1 MSKFA
6 NRNHQELELGDELE
20 NSPNIEK
27 NGKTAS
33 ELRKRLELTRS
44 NRSQIETSPTK
55 RNFVRIEQN
64 PAPSDIKP
72 SVAESEASSSEV
84 LPSDR
89 HPTTV
94 ADRELASEEKS
105 EIDREEYISDNN
117 SLERSLDKSL
127 DSETETD
134 LRIEAGLKLYQNEKY
149 LESIDTLQKSLNRES
164 KNVLVN
170 YWLGMNYY
178 QLSKMDSAVEHFIV
192 ACPSEDNPF
201 GYVEAFFWLGE
212 VYRQQGKIQQA
223 KNNYQKLLSLAPNS
237 TYSSLA
243 LEQLSAIKFDLLFG

>member
-6 NRNHQELELGDELE
+6 NRNHKELKLDDKLE
-20 NSPNIEK
+20 DSSSIERK
-27 NGKTAS
+27 GKTSS
-33 ELRKRLELTRS
+33 ELRKHLELTRS
-44 NRSQIETSPTK
+44 NRSKTETSPTE
-55 RNFVRIEQN
+55 RNFTRTEQN
-64 PAPSDIKP
+64 PAPSDTKP

-84 LPSDR
+84 LHSDR
-89 HPTTV
+89 QLTT
-94 ADRELASEEKS
+94 AANRELAIEEES
-105 EIDREEYISDNN
+105 EICREEYISDNDF
-117 SLERSLDKSL
+117 SERSLDKSL

-134 LRIEAGLKLYQNEKY
+134 LWIEAGLKLYQNEKY

-178 QLSKMDSAVEHFIV
+178 QLSKIDSAVEHFIV